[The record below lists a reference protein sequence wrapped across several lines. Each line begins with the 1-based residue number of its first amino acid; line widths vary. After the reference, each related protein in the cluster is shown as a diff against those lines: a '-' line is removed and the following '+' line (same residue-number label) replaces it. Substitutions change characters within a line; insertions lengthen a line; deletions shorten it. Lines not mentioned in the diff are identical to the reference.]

1 MKSLKKYLL
10 EVKVNLSDI
19 EKRIKERIDS
29 YFNIVLKE
37 TNYPKFEIKEDDD
50 KMPEDLKQW
59 FISFIRWM
67 FDIIPSEYYEFV
79 TTYYLRKQ
87 FVKSKVKLPQDDSVF
102 NNLYNKWKVE
112 IEEIFKNDTERKEE
126 DRKECPEYYKN
137 VKSIF

>member
-1 MKSLKKYLL
+1 MKTIKEYLL
-10 EVKVNLSDI
+10 ESKVNLSDT
-19 EKRIKERIDS
+19 EKKIKERIDW
-29 YFNIVLKE
+29 YFNIVLEE
-37 TNYPKFEIKEDDD
+37 THYPKFEIKEDDD

-59 FISFIRWM
+59 FISFVRWM
-67 FDIIPSEYYEFV
+67 IYIIPSEYYEFV

-112 IEEIFKNDTERKEE
+112 IEEIFKKDTERKEE